1 MRKHEL
7 LTEEE
12 REQLIGIS
20 SDRDGLA
27 RLYTFESPDLDL
39 IRLRRED
46 RNRLGA
52 ALCESAPKV
61 DPVRNGGKC
70 LTLLAKLATRVGSSS
85 APIVTP
91 PDLHFISPNQGF
103 TGPMIGVNLRC

>member
-12 REQLIGIS
+12 REQLIGIP

-27 RLYTFESPDLDL
+27 RLYTFESPDVDL

-52 ALCESAPKV
+52 ALQLALFGHPRH
-61 DPVRNGGKC
+61 DNGAGPQPLRN
-70 LTLLAKLATRVGSSS
+70 SS
-85 APIVTP
+85 
-91 PDLHFISPNQGF
+91 
-103 TGPMIGVNLRC
+103 